1 MLDVK
6 EIWKAWK
13 IAENPTPAQSE
24 LAKKRFDVCI
34 SCPHKS
40 DFEIVGKLI
49 SSVCGKCGC
58 PLNKKIFAE
67 KPKMWCPIGKWDS
80 IK

>member
-1 MLDVK
+1 MLDIR

-13 IAENPTPAQSE
+13 AASNPTPEQAV
-24 LAKKRFDVCI
+24 LAKKRLAVCLG
-34 SCPHKS
+34 CPHKS
-40 DFEIVGKLI
+40 DFVAAGTLI

-67 KPKMWCPIGKWDS
+67 KQKMWCPIGKWDNL
-80 IK
+80 